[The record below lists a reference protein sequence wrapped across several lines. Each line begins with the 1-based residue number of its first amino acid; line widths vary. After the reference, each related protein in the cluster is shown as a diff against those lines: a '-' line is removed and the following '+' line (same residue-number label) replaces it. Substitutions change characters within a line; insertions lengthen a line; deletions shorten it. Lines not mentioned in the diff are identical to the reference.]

1 MSDCEEPRDP
11 MPADAASPRLMQLIN
26 LAIEGEIDAAE
37 KAELEH
43 ALAADALARRRY
55 VDAMLLDAML
65 DDEFASCGVAE
76 MVDMLADRRPDPP
89 MPAVR
94 SWALP
99 ATRSWLPAL
108 GRSRATAL
116 VGIAVAISAAALGSG
131 IAAWQV
137 VRAGVGMPSRE
148 PLAEISRTR
157 LAAVADMAGSKPETV
172 MKGRSIGRER
182 LAIASGAV
190 ELTTRGGHVFVL
202 EGPSEIELISDSE
215 AFLHRGKAVVRAADA
230 GDGFTLETPTA
241 AMSCSWGEFAANVD
255 AALTTDVQVYTGA
268 IVASG
273 VAKLGSGQFPDRV
286 AAGEA
291 RRFSSLPAMPPETLA
306 FSAERFVRRV
316 PDETGVGM
324 PVTVASQDKVGRP
337 RLESLVVTHAVE
349 PVTIDGSLDDWKQAR
364 WFRAGGGAEWIEGG
378 MMFDADNLYVAARV
392 GDPLPMR
399 NSVDPQ
405 LDTPLVWHGGGLQI
419 FFSGDRAAGWPAD
432 ANTPVYYVT
441 RKIEAPFAER
451 IKAENPRLLTLMMI
465 HHASTKTDHLF
476 LGRAPSFGPARL
488 AAESFSGRFERH
500 PDGRGYTLE
509 YAIPWTTL
517 GLADDPPQAGDRLAT
532 AWELHFGDETGR
544 LWRSQLI
551 EIRNQREP
559 PGIFLFERAAT
570 WGRADFR

>member
-1 MSDCEEPRDP
+1 MTTPRIVPLPGGFRPDPELAALVADCIDGRL
-11 MPADAASPRLMQLIN
+11 DATAVAQLEA
-26 LAIEGEIDAAE
+26 L
-37 KAELEH
+37 
-43 ALAADALARRRY
+43 LAADPEARKY
-55 VDAMLLDAML
+55 YLDTLLLDAAL
-65 DDEFASCGVAE
+65 DEQFSAAGVTG
-76 MVDMLADRRPDPP
+76 MVDMLAP
-89 MPAVR
+89 
-94 SWALP
+94 
-99 ATRSWLPAL
+99 
-108 GRSRATAL
+108 G
-116 VGIAVAISAAALGSG
+116 GGAAAG
-131 IAAWQV
+131 ITGEPGGWGRFRPLTRAAAAILLAVVVGGVGGGLAAWQAV
-137 VRAGVGMPSRE
+137 KAAVGITSAA

-157 LAAVADMAGSKPETV
+157 LAAIAGKPGSTPEPV
-172 MKGRSIGRER
+172 KKGRAIGRER

-190 ELTTRGGHVFVL
+190 ELATRGGHLIVL
-202 EGPSEIELISDSE
+202 EGPSELELISERE

-241 AMSCSWGEFAANVD
+241 AMSCTTGEFAANVD
-255 AALTTDVQVYTGA
+255 ASLTTDVQVYTGA

-273 VAKLGSGQFPDRV
+273 VAKLGSGQFPDRL
-286 AAGEA
+286 AEGEA
-291 RRFSSLPAMPPETLA
+291 RRFSPLPDMPPETLA

-316 PDETGVGM
+316 PDDTGIGM
-324 PVTVASQDKVGRP
+324 PVNVASGDKVGRP

-349 PVTIDGSLDDWKQAR
+349 PVTIDGVLDDWKQAH

-405 LDTPLVWHGGGLQI
+405 LDSQIVWHGGGLQI
-419 FFSGDRAAGWPAD
+419 FFSGDRATGWPAD
-432 ANTPVYYVT
+432 ANTPSYYVN

-451 IKAENPRLLTLMMI
+451 IKAENPRLVTLMMI
-465 HHASTKTDHLF
+465 HNAPTKTDHLF
-476 LGRAPSFGPARL
+476 LGRAPSFAPAGV

-500 PDGRGYTLE
+500 PDGRGYTVE
-509 YAIPWTTL
+509 YAIPWTAL

-544 LWRSQLI
+544 LWRNQII

-570 WGRADFR
+570 WGRVDFR

>member
-1 MSDCEEPRDP
+1 MTTPRIVPLPGGFRPDPELAALVADCIDGRL
-11 MPADAASPRLMQLIN
+11 DATAVAQLEA
-26 LAIEGEIDAAE
+26 L
-37 KAELEH
+37 
-43 ALAADALARRRY
+43 LAADPKARKY
-55 VDAMLLDAML
+55 YLDTLLLDAAL
-65 DDEFASCGVAE
+65 DEQFSAAGVTG
-76 MVDMLADRRPDPP
+76 MVDMLAPGGGGAAGFAGEPVGWGRFRP
-89 MPAVR
+89 
-94 SWALP
+94 L
-99 ATRSWLPAL
+99 TR
-108 GRSRATAL
+108 
-116 VGIAVAISAAALGSG
+116 AAAAILLAVVVGG
-131 IAAWQV
+131 VGGGLAAWQAV
-137 VRAGVGMPSRE
+137 KAAVGITSVA

-157 LAAVADMAGSKPETV
+157 LAAIAGKPGSTPEPV
-172 MKGRSIGRER
+172 KKGRAIGRER

-190 ELTTRGGHVFVL
+190 ELATRGGHLIVL
-202 EGPSEIELISDSE
+202 EGPSELELISERE

-241 AMSCSWGEFAANVD
+241 AMSCTTGEFAANVD
-255 AALTTDVQVYTGA
+255 ASLTTDVQVYTGA

-273 VAKLGSGQFPDRV
+273 VAKLGSGQFPDRLV
-286 AAGEA
+286 AGEA
-291 RRFSSLPAMPPETLA
+291 RRFSPLPDMPPETLA

-316 PDETGVGM
+316 PDDTGIGM
-324 PVTVASQDKVGRP
+324 PVNVASGDKVGRP
-337 RLESLVVTHAVE
+337 RLESLVVTQAVE
-349 PVTIDGSLDDWKQAR
+349 PVTIDGSLDDWKQVR

-405 LDTPLVWHGGGLQI
+405 LDSQIVWHGGGLQI
-419 FFSGDRAAGWPAD
+419 FFSGDRVTGWPAD
-432 ANTPVYYVT
+432 ANTPSYYVN
-441 RKIEAPFAER
+441 RKTEAPFAER
-451 IKAENPRLLTLMMI
+451 IKAENPRLVTLMMI
-465 HHASTKTDHLF
+465 HHAPTKTDHLF
-476 LGRAPSFGPARL
+476 LGRAPSFGPASV

-500 PDGRGYTLE
+500 PDGRGYTVE

-544 LWRSQLI
+544 LWRNQII

>member
-1 MSDCEEPRDP
+1 MTTPRIVPLPGGFRPDPELAALVADCIDGRL
-11 MPADAASPRLMQLIN
+11 DAA
-26 LAIEGEIDAAE
+26 AV
-37 KAELEH
+37 AELE
-43 ALAADALARRRY
+43 ALLAADPEARKY
-55 VDAMLLDAML
+55 YLDTLLLDAAL
-65 DDEFASCGVAE
+65 DEQFSAAGVTG
-76 MVDMLADRRPDPP
+76 MVDMLAP
-89 MPAVR
+89 
-94 SWALP
+94 
-99 ATRSWLPAL
+99 
-108 GRSRATAL
+108 G
-116 VGIAVAISAAALGSG
+116 GGAAAG
-131 IAAWQV
+131 ITGEPGGWGRFRPLTRAAAAILLAVVVGGVGGGLAAWQAV
-137 VRAGVGMPSRE
+137 KAAVGITSAA

-157 LAAVADMAGSKPETV
+157 LAAIAGKPGSTPEPV
-172 MKGRSIGRER
+172 KKGRAIGRER

-190 ELTTRGGHVFVL
+190 ELATRGGHLIVL
-202 EGPSEIELISDSE
+202 EGPSELELISERE

-241 AMSCSWGEFAANVD
+241 AMSCTTGEFAANVD
-255 AALTTDVQVYTGA
+255 ASLTTDVQVYTGA

-273 VAKLGSGQFPDRV
+273 VAKLGSGQFPDRL
-286 AAGEA
+286 AEGEA
-291 RRFSSLPAMPPETLA
+291 RRFSPLPDMPPETLA

-316 PDETGVGM
+316 PDDTGIGM
-324 PVTVASQDKVGRP
+324 PVNVASGDKVGRP

-349 PVTIDGSLDDWKQAR
+349 PVTIDGVLDDWKQAH

-405 LDTPLVWHGGGLQI
+405 LDSQIVWHGGGLQI
-419 FFSGDRAAGWPAD
+419 FFSGDRATGWPAD
-432 ANTPVYYVT
+432 ANTPSYYVN

-451 IKAENPRLLTLMMI
+451 IKAENPRLVTLMMI
-465 HHASTKTDHLF
+465 HNAPTKTDHLF
-476 LGRAPSFGPARL
+476 LGRAPSFAPAGV

-500 PDGRGYTLE
+500 PDGRGYTVE
-509 YAIPWTTL
+509 YAIPWTAL

-544 LWRSQLI
+544 LWRNQII

-570 WGRADFR
+570 WGRVDFR